1 MQEQVTKLQKQVE
14 ELQAKLESIERGQN
28 QNNKGSLDDIQV
40 ERVFDADITGT
51 YLTNG
56 LLRDVSVSVSVPYS
70 ITVTGNPETVT
81 GTLTGTGTITV
92 LDYPD
97 RIKID
102 TWKGQRLA
110 IPVYDPTELIIP

>member
-1 MQEQVTKLQKQVE
+1 MYEEIRKLQKQVE

-40 ERVFDADITGT
+40 ERVFDADLSGT

-70 ITVTGNPETVT
+70 ITVTGDPETLT

-110 IPVYDPTELIIP
+110 IPVYDADKIIYP